1 MFSYSTR
8 MKLIPLYFLK
18 AAPSKHPP
26 SKHPPSKHP
35 PSKYQ
40 VSHALMACLF
50 DPDPDPDQLALGRL
64 HPGVS

>member
-18 AAPSKHPP
+18 AAPSKHP
-26 SKHPPSKHP
+26 SSKHP

-50 DPDPDPDQLALGRL
+50 DPDPDPDPDQLALGRL